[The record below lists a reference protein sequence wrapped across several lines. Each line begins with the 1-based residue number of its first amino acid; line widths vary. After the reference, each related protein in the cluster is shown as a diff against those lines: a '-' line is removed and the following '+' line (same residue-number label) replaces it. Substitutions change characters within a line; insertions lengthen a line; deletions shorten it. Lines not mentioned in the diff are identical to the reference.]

1 MLGTEGAEYFT
12 VLVERGESAEHRRL
26 RTMVLWGLT
35 DREAEVLSLVGDGK
49 TGPEIAILLAISHD
63 TVANTPAA
71 SSRSRGS
78 KPAQRPHRSRAT
90 PTLTRPRWTDN

>member
-26 RTMVLWGLT
+26 RTMVRWGLT

-63 TVANTPAA
+63 TVRKHTSRIFEKLAVETRGAAA
-71 SSRSRGS
+71 SIARE
-78 KPAQRPHRSRAT
+78 AYIDTT
-90 PTLTRPRWTDN
+90 PMDR